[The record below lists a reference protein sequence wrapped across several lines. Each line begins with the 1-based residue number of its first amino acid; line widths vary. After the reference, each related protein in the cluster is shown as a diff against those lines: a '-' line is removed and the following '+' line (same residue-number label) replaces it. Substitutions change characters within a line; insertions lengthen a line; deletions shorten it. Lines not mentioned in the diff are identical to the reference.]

1 MKKRLLAAL
10 LSFTMLTAQVL
21 PVIAA
26 DDADVAVSADAA
38 AEEETGDSVSADEPV
53 FIETDAIETEYEED
67 ALSEAEGEISYDLAE
82 IEVSEDTEAEEAE
95 ITGST
100 ASHISVGEWATYMY
114 DTGVDDGI
122 EIDGTYYV
130 PVTIIKYRKDISY
143 RGRKI
148 KPAEDLEAV
157 IEASGLQALAEAL
170 VTTPVEGINP
180 KDVIKVKFT
189 AKKNQNVYDDSYFTS
204 KFSVDTKLAKKL
216 GIKGKSLKILKKY
229 TKKLNKVAKSKENR
243 IHFSI
248 EALDAKKLVDEK
260 CFTGIGK
267 YSGWFSKTFNGFSH
281 FRARLD
287 DDQPESV
294 SDSTY
299 KKWTKLSKKDF
310 TVKKINKDS
319 SYVYYSVTPNGKNFT
334 GKEFTMKFRLTT
346 GF

>member
-10 LSFTMLTAQVL
+10 LSFTMFTAQVL
-21 PVIAA
+21 PVTAA
-26 DDADVAVSADAA
+26 DDADVTVSADVF
-38 AEEETGDSVSADEPV
+38 AEEETEADDSADETG
-53 FIETDAIETEYEED
+53 IYETDAEEIGIEEG
-67 ALSEAEGEISYDLAE
+67 AVSEAEGEISYDLAE
-82 IEVSEDTEAEEAE
+82 IAVSEDIDAEEAE

-130 PVTIIKYRKDISY
+130 PVTIIKYRKEISY

-170 VTTPVEGINP
+170 VTTSVEGINP

-248 EALDAKKLVDEK
+248 TALDVNQLVAEG

-267 YSGWFSKTFNGFSH
+267 YSGWLTKTFNGFSH

-287 DDQPESV
+287 DTQPESV

-310 TVKKINKDS
+310 TVK
-319 SYVYYSVTPNGKNFT
+319 
-334 GKEFTMKFRLTT
+334 
-346 GF
+346 